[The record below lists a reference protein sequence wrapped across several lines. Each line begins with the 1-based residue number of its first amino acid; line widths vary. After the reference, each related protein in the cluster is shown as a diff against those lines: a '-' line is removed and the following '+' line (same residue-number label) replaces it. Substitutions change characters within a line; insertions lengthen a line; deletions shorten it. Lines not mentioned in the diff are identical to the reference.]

1 MICEVHRAGLTGKI
15 KLSAD
20 RAVKSKDL
28 DAECGDVSHWI
39 VDGKEKGVR

>member
-20 RAVKSKDL
+20 RASEKQRFR
-28 DAECGDVSHWI
+28 CRMGDVSHWI